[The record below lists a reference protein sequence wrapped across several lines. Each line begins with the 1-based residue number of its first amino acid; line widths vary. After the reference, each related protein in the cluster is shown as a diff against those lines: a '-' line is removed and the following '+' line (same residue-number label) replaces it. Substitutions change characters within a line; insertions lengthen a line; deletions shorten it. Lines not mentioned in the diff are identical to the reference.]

1 MTARQVA
8 VPPAGAEA
16 GAEGMIV
23 ALARVPGYPYL
34 CASSLL
40 WHTTRWGGLFLITY
54 LITSVAHSPVLVQ
67 LAGALLFIPMLVG
80 GLAAGAISDRFE
92 RRRMVLTV
100 QAVLVPIEFAMF
112 FLVQSGQ
119 VRVWMCMPYMLALG
133 AGGLVNMTA
142 QRPLIYE
149 IAGPRLAPAA
159 MAIEATAQAGS
170 SMIGTLVG
178 GLLISHLGMAA
189 GFAGM
194 AVLLCGS
201 IVLLWRVPSPARQTA
216 REDAASHAVRAQLA
230 ACADLVRGSQRL
242 RGTLAVTIVMNLL
255 CFGYLPLVPLVA
267 DRFSV
272 GAALAGVLAAA
283 TGAGQILSGL
293 TLSTLRLSRPGVVF
307 AAGSG
312 VALAGLIGF
321 ALAPTF
327 ALAVVALFLGGLGQ
341 GCFAAMQGLLAIES
355 AGDSQRGAVLGILS
369 TCIGALPIGMVLMG
383 LEAASLQR
391 WTLSRRNWRQLDT
404 VVGDDEETA
413 ERRFFDRWTA
423 GKRGAGF
430 DPLSVDRGG
439 PPPTRDVPGQPF
451 SKPPPLPQGGI
462 IGLFPEP
469 GGQR

>member
-1 MTARQVA
+1 MTARQAA
-8 VPPAGAEA
+8 VPPAGAAA
-16 GAEGMIV
+16 GNESVII

-40 WHTTRWGGLFLITY
+40 WHTTRWGGLFMITY
-54 LITSVAHSPVLVQ
+54 LITTMAHSPVLVQ
-67 LAGALLFIPMLVG
+67 LAGALLFVPMLVG

-92 RRRMVLTV
+92 RRRLVRGV
-100 QAVLVPIEFAMF
+100 QAVLVPIEFSMF

-133 AGGLVNMTA
+133 VGGLVNMTA

-149 IAGPRLAPAA
+149 IAGLRLAPAA

-178 GLLISHLGMAA
+178 GQLISHLGMSA

-194 AVLLCGS
+194 AILLCAS
-201 IVLLWRVPSPARQTA
+201 LVLLWRVPSPARHPVP
-216 REDAASHAVRAQLA
+216 RDAASHAVRAQLA
-230 ACADLVRGSQRL
+230 ACVALVRGSQRL
-242 RGTLAVTIVMNLL
+242 QGTLAVTIVMNLL

-272 GAALAGVLAAA
+272 GAALTGVLAAA

-293 TLSTLRLSRPGVVF
+293 TLSVLRLSRHGLVF

-312 VALAGLIGF
+312 VALTGLIGF

-327 ALAVVALFLGGLGQ
+327 DLAVVALFLGGLGQ

-355 AGDSQRGAVLGILS
+355 AGDAQRGAVLGILS
-369 TCIGALPIGMVLMG
+369 TCIGALPIGMLLMG
-383 LEAASLQR
+383 FEAAALGIRPALIGSAL
-391 WTLSRRNWRQLDT
+391 
-404 VVGDDEETA
+404 
-413 ERRFFDRWTA
+413 A
-423 GKRGAGF
+423 GLCLLGCVIAG
-430 DPLSVDRGG
+430 
-439 PPPTRDVPGQPF
+439 
-451 SKPPPLPQGGI
+451 LPQLLGVTRFRLTQMACCGCHA
-462 IGLFPEP
+462 
-469 GGQR
+469 Q

>member
-1 MTARQVA
+1 M
-8 VPPAGAEA
+8 PPAGAAA
-16 GAEGMIV
+16 GTEGMIV

-54 LITSVAHSPVLVQ
+54 LITGIAHSPVLVQ

-100 QAVLVPIEFAMF
+100 QAVLVPVEFAMF
-112 FLVQSGQ
+112 FLVQGGQ

-133 AGGLVNMTA
+133 VGGLVNMTA

-149 IAGPRLAPAA
+149 LAGPRLAPAA

-194 AVLLCGS
+194 AVLLCVS
-201 IVLLWRVPSPARQTA
+201 LILLRRVPAPARP
-216 REDAASHAVRAQLA
+216 AAGRGAGSHAVRAQLA
-230 ACADLVRGSQRL
+230 ACAALVRGSQRL

-272 GAALAGVLAAA
+272 GAALTGLLAAA
-283 TGAGQILSGL
+283 TGAGQILCGL
-293 TLSTLRLSRPGVVF
+293 TLSTLRISRHGLVF

-355 AGDSQRGAVLGILS
+355 AGESQRGAVLGVLS
-369 TCIGALPIGMVLMG
+369 TCIGALPIGMLLMG
-383 LEAASLQR
+383 FAAAA
-391 WTLSRRNWRQLDT
+391 
-404 VVGDDEETA
+404 VGIKPA
-413 ERRFFDRWTA
+413 LICSALA
-423 GKRGAGF
+423 GLVLLGCVLAR
-430 DPLSVDRGG
+430 
-439 PPPTRDVPGQPF
+439 
-451 SKPPPLPQGGI
+451 LPQ
-462 IGLFPEP
+462 LLAAARPA
-469 GGQR
+469 R